1 MNKLALGPWAALLSA
16 SLALADAPVAQYVF
30 PAGGRRGTAVGF
42 RVGGLFLHDG
52 AELVMTGPGVRAS
65 PRLTPTRTVWFEG
78 PVLPLPDSQRPED
91 YPKDFAGRVEIA
103 ADAPR
108 GLRTWHVITSQG
120 VAPGLKFE
128 IGDLPEIVEDEIDG
142 DPVPVGVS
150 LPVTVNG
157 RVFPREDVD
166 VWTFA
171 AKRGELISADLRAA
185 RLGSPLEAR
194 LEVVGP
200 DGNRLA
206 ESAPADVEPSL
217 DFTAPADG
225 TYSIRVHDH
234 RFHGG
239 QAFVYRLSLTSGPR
253 VRRVFPLGGRRGT
266 TTEFVPA
273 GPGVDA
279 TPIAVAIPAD
289 AAGGWVH
296 DFGGGATLSP
306 DLDDL
311 PEHRSDRRAGAD
323 PPVALPAVLNGRIAA
338 PGAADEWPVAM
349 SKGPAWEL
357 DLRAGRLGSPLDG
370 RIAVL
375 DAAGKTLAAAEADAK
390 SIDPRLT
397 FRAPA
402 DGVFRIRVSDRFRSR
417 GGPAFAYRL
426 RIAPAPPPDFRL
438 TLPTDALSLVRGGET
453 KLRVTV
459 ERSGGFQEP
468 IILEAEGLPAGVT
481 LAPVT
486 VTAKQATA
494 DLKFA
499 TAPIAPVRWSRV
511 VIRGRAAAGG
521 GLVRA
526 AEPLPAA
533 VAVPCPFKIV
543 PAYEMHWAPRG
554 SVLARRYRLERGGFD
569 GPVQVMLCDRQA
581 RHLQGVTGP
590 VITVPAGRDE
600 FEYAAALAPW
610 MEIGRTSR
618 TCIMAVGTVRDP
630 DGTEHVVSFGST
642 HNDHQI
648 IAVVEPGRLG
658 LELDRPAIAASPGAT
673 VRIPVRIARGRGVT
687 GPVRIEVLWP
697 GHVRGASAEPLV
709 VAAEAASGE
718 LTARFAEALQG
729 PWNAPAIVRATV
741 SSPTGPVTAE
751 ARLEVRAAER

>member
-1 MNKLALGPWAALLSA
+1 MNKLVLGPWAALLSA
-16 SLALADAPVAQYVF
+16 SLALADAPVGQYVF
-30 PAGGRRGTAVGF
+30 PAGGRKGTAVGV
-42 RVGGLFLHDG
+42 RVGGLFLHDA
-52 AELVMTGPGVRAS
+52 AEFVMTGPGVKAS
-65 PRLTPTRTVWFEG
+65 PRVTPTRTVWFEG
-78 PVLPLPDSQRPED
+78 PVLPLPDSQRSED

-103 ADAPR
+103 ADAPP

-120 VAPGLKFE
+120 AAPGLRFE

-166 VWTFA
+166 VWTFTA
-171 AKRGELISADLRAA
+171 RRGQPVSADLRAA

-200 DGNRLA
+200 DGSRVA
-206 ESAPADVEPSL
+206 ESDPADIEPSL

-225 TYSIRVHDH
+225 TYSVRVHDH

-253 VRRVFPLGGRRGT
+253 VRRVFPLGGRRGA

-273 GPGVDA
+273 GPGVDGA
-279 TPIAVAIPAD
+279 PIAVAIPAD
-289 AAGGWVH
+289 AAAEWVY
-296 DFGGGATLSP
+296 DFGGGAAPAL

-311 PEHRSDRRAGAD
+311 PEHRSDRRADAD

-349 SKGPAWEL
+349 RKGEAWEL

-375 DAAGKTLAAAEADAK
+375 DGAGKTLAAAEADAK
-390 SIDPRLT
+390 SADPRLT
-397 FRAPA
+397 FPAPA
-402 DGVFRIRVSDRFRSR
+402 DGVYRIRVSDRFRSR

-426 RIAPAPPPDFRL
+426 RIAPAPAPDFRL

-453 KLRVTV
+453 KLRVAV
-459 ERSGGFQEP
+459 ERLGGFKDP
-468 IILEAEGLPAGVT
+468 IALEAEGLPAGVT
-481 LAPVT
+481 LTPVT
-486 VTAKQATA
+486 VTSKQATA

-499 TAPIAPVRWSRV
+499 TEPTAPVKWSRV

-521 GLVRA
+521 LVRA
-526 AEPLPAA
+526 AEPLLAA

-543 PAYEMHWAPRG
+543 PAYEMYWAPRG
-554 SVLARRYRLERGGFD
+554 SVLARRYKLERGGCD

-590 VITVPAGRDE
+590 VITVPADRDE
-600 FEYAAALAPW
+600 FEYAVALAPW

-673 VRIPVRIARGRGVT
+673 VRIPVRIARGRGVS
-687 GPVRIEVLWP
+687 GPVRIEVVWP

-709 VAAEAASGE
+709 VAAEAAAGE
-718 LTARFAEALQG
+718 LTVRFADGLHG
-729 PWNAPAIVRATV
+729 PLNAPAIVRATV
-741 SSPTGPVTAE
+741 SSATGPVIAE
-751 ARLEVRAAER
+751 ARLDVRRQE